1 MLGGLGPVL
10 QVWKKRNK
18 PSGKSS
24 FVFLW
29 TNCRARIY
37 AQYNQK
43 TKKLQGEE
51 DPLVDKTTLCSE
63 SDHVLK
69 DGTQYPVQLGLRLV
83 EELWRRLM
91 EAIREDPTRPVA
103 KTYEAQMT
111 EYFQNQNLIVLK
123 LA

>member
-1 MLGGLGPVL
+1 M
-10 QVWKKRNK
+10 
-18 PSGKSS
+18 
-24 FVFLW
+24 
-29 TNCRARIY
+29 Y
-37 AQYNQK
+37 ALYNQK

-51 DPLVDKTTLCSE
+51 DPLVDKTTLCSA

-83 EELWRRLM
+83 EEFWRRLM
-91 EAIREDPTRPVA
+91 EAIREDLTRPVA

-111 EYFQNQNLIVLK
+111 EMTSSLEWQDREDFIAHCPNMRAMERSMYRYSQNQNHIGLK